1 MNTLK
6 LIKDFPAPLKN
17 LFRLQLPPYALD
29 IKYMSEFLGYQN
41 HCYVEIESKKYTLK
55 TATNLSEIYQALKLR
70 NKCFFELE
78 QGIDKDSFDALCD
91 HLIIIDNET
100 QGVVGTYRVISD
112 SFNMPFYSEG
122 EFNLDQ
128 VKKLRG
134 VKMELGRACI
144 SVEHRNG
151 AVIDLLWKGI
161 GKYAKE
167 LKADWLFGCSSVKTT
182 SAVSMSKLNSY
193 LKSKDLILN
202 DIKISVNEPFIHP
215 ALKSGD
221 LEVSDSD
228 IAEGKEYLPN
238 LVKSYLMAG
247 AKVSPVAAYDEE
259 FKCFDL
265 LTLLKIDEMSSSYK
279 RRYMA

>member
-6 LIKDFPAPLKN
+6 MIKEFPVPFKN
-17 LFRLQLPPYALD
+17 LFRFHLPPYSLD
-29 IKYMSEFLGYQN
+29 IKYVSEFLGYKN

-55 TATNLSEIYQALKLR
+55 TATNLTEIYQALKLR
-70 NKCFFELE
+70 NKCFFDFD

-91 HLIIIDNET
+91 HLIIIDNES
-100 QGVVGTYRVISD
+100 QRVVGTYRVISD
-112 SFNMPFYSEG
+112 SFNIPFYSEG
-122 EFNLDQ
+122 EFNLKE
-128 VKKLRG
+128 VKKLKG
-134 VKMELGRACI
+134 IKMELGRACI
-144 SVEHRNG
+144 DPDHRNG
-151 AVIDLLWKGI
+151 SVIDLLWKGI
-161 GKYAKE
+161 GRYAKE

-182 SAVSMSKLNSY
+182 SAVNMSKLNGY
-193 LKSKDLILN
+193 LKSKNLILDN
-202 DIKISVNEPFIHP
+202 IKITVNEPFVHP
-215 ALKSGD
+215 ALKNGD
-221 LEVSDSD
+221 LTVSGEDAS
-228 IAEGKEYLPN
+228 EGKDFLPN